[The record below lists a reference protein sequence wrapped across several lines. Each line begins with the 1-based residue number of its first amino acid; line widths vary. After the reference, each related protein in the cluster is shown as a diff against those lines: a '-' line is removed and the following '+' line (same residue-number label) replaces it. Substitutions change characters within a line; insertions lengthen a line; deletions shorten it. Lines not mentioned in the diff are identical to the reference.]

1 MPKAAVSVTLD
12 RDNIRWLEA
21 RQHATGARSLSQTL
35 DDVVTAARKTA
46 GPPGAVRSV
55 VGAMTIS
62 PDDPDLMGADG
73 SLRELFAASLS
84 RPFGTVSAARERP
97 PARPGRPRADR
108 RKKNRG

>member
-46 GPPGAVRSV
+46 GPPGAARSV
-55 VGAMTIS
+55 VGAMTV
-62 PDDPDLMGADG
+62 PAEDPDLAGADDFV
-73 SLRELFAASLS
+73 RKLFAASLS
-84 RPFGTVSAARERP
+84 RPYGAVTVARERR
-97 PARPGRPRADR
+97 PARRRRPRAAR
-108 RKKNRG
+108 AHKNRG